1 MKVKLGDITK
11 IKTGKLDANAASDD
25 GEYPF
30 FTCSRDPLKISSY
43 SYDCECVLV
52 AGNGDLNVK
61 YYNGKFDAYQR
72 TYIIEAKLPDVL
84 YMPYLYF
91 FMEKYVVELRK
102 LAIGGVIKY
111 IKLGN
116 LTDALIELPSYEQQR
131 TLVERLRKVKCSI
144 DKRNEQLAK
153 LDELVKCRFV
163 ELFGDAKNNPYGW
176 VSETVD
182 SVVEEIIGGVSVSG
196 EARKIQKGELAVLK
210 VSAVTYGVFKCD
222 EYKVISNDIKLGKY
236 VSPKKGDLLFSRA
249 NTKELV
255 GATALVDKDYPH
267 LLLPDKI
274 WKIVVSDKVSPVYL
288 KAYLSEPWIRELMSK
303 VATGTSGSMYNISME
318 KLRQIPVILPPIERQ
333 NAFSTFV
340 HRIDKLRFIV
350 EDNLSFLSLV
360 GAFCIVEEGDKSE
373 WVYYSLIINTHLQ
386 KSDVLL
392 PNLPQNSD
400 DLGEF

>member
-163 ELFGDAKNNPYGW
+163 EMFGDLSVYEEKPLNDVCSFIDYRGKTPVKAEAGVPLITAKNVGIGVYSYEPREYI
-176 VSETVD
+176 D
-182 SVVEEIIGGVSVSG
+182 SVIYDSWMTRGFPRVGDILFTTEAPLGHVCRIPEMSGRFSVGQRLIVIQPDALLLDYDFVSFILQSPDFQEKVL
-196 EARKIQKGELAVLK
+196 QKSTGSTVRGIRSKEL
-210 VSAVTYGVFKCD
+210 
-222 EYKVISNDIKLGKY
+222 IKL
-236 VSPKKGDLLFSRA
+236 
-249 NTKELV
+249 T
-255 GATALVDKDYPH
+255 
-267 LLLPDKI
+267 
-274 WKIVVSDKVSPVYL
+274 
-288 KAYLSEPWIRELMSK
+288 
-303 VATGTSGSMYNISME
+303 
-318 KLRQIPVILPPIERQ
+318 IPIPPLTQ
-333 NAFSTFV
+333 QQTFADFV
-340 HRIDKLRFIV
+340 HRVDKLRFVIQQ
-350 EDNLSFLSLV
+350 SLDETQKL
-360 GAFCIVEEGDKSE
+360 FD
-373 WVYYSLIINTHLQ
+373 SLMQ
-386 KSDVLL
+386 EYFD
-392 PNLPQNSD
+392 
-400 DLGEF
+400 

>member
-163 ELFGDAKNNPYGW
+163 EMFGDMIYNPNKW
-176 VSETVD
+176 EEKALQ
-182 SVVEEIIGGVSVSG
+182 SVADIVSG
-196 EARKIQKGELAVLK
+196 ITKGRKISDTKLIEVPYMSVCNVKDGYIDWTNLKTILATNKEIEQYRILANDVLMTEGGDPDK
-210 VSAVTYGVFKCD
+210 VGRGAIISSPPNNCIHQNHIFRVRLSEEVEAIYFEQYLQQPKARQYFYRSAKQTTGIASINMSQLKAMPV
-222 EYKVISNDIKLGKY
+222 
-236 VSPKKGDLLFSRA
+236 
-249 NTKELV
+249 
-255 GATALVDKDYPH
+255 
-267 LLLPDKI
+267 LLPPLALQEQFAD
-274 WKIVVSDKVSPVYL
+274 
-288 KAYLSEPWIRELMSK
+288 
-303 VATGTSGSMYNISME
+303 
-318 KLRQIPVILPPIERQ
+318 
-333 NAFSTFV
+333 FV
-340 HRIDKLRFIV
+340 HRIDKLRFVIQQ
-350 EDNLSFLSLV
+350 SLDETQKL
-360 GAFCIVEEGDKSE
+360 FD
-373 WVYYSLIINTHLQ
+373 SLMQ
-386 KSDVLL
+386 EYFD
-392 PNLPQNSD
+392 
-400 DLGEF
+400 